1 MNRLNPSAIVDP
13 RAELDRDVEVGPYC
27 VIGAGVRVGKGT
39 KLHSHVS
46 IQGRTTL
53 GENNV
58 IFPFASVGSAPQ
70 DLKYKGE
77 PSQLL
82 IGNGNTIREY
92 VSLNPGTS
100 GGGMVTRVGDQN
112 LLMMYCHIA
121 HDCIVGNRNVIANG
135 ATLGGHVI
143 VEDHVIVGGLVGIH
157 QFVRVGEG
165 SMIGGNASISRDVP
179 PFTLAAGRNQVYG
192 LNLVGLRRRQT
203 SKLEISDLKQ
213 CYRAIFSRSG
223 DPRSSAEATLRSG
236 HCGGSG
242 HGRRLLEFF
251 AEGLRGFARP
261 ALSHALRKTATSHES
276 P

>member
-1 MNRLNPSAIVDP
+1 MNKLNPSAIVDP

-27 VIGAGVRVGKGT
+27 VIGAGVKIGKGT

-58 IFPFASVGSAPQ
+58 FFPFASVGSAPQ

-157 QFVRVGEG
+157 QFVRVGTGSILGAG
-165 SMIGGNASISRDVP
+165 SMVSMDVP
-179 PFTLAAGRNQVYG
+179 PYCNATGDRARLRG
-192 LNLVGLRRRQT
+192 LNLEGLRRRGFDKSTIAAIRRAYRIAFQ
-203 SKLEISDLKQ
+203 SKLRTED
-213 CYRAIFSRSG
+213 
-223 DPRSSAEATLRSG
+223 
-236 HCGGSG
+236 
-242 HGRRLLEFF
+242 
-251 AEGLRGFARP
+251 
-261 ALSHALRKTATSHES
+261 ALRKIRQDIPAIPEVERFVEFIAGSRRGICR
-276 P
+276 